1 MRVVGT
7 AGHVDHG
14 KSTLVR
20 ALTGIN
26 PDRLREEQERQMT
39 IDLGFAWL
47 TLPNGN
53 AVGIVDV
60 PGHRDFIEN
69 MLAGVGSIDAVI
81 FVVAADEGV
90 MPQSREHLAILDLL
104 QIESGVVV
112 LTKTDL
118 VKDVEWLGLVR
129 EDVRSLLDGSALE
142 GATILN
148 VSAQTGEGIPEL
160 IDALQDV
167 LDETPDRKDL
177 GQPRLSIDRAFSISG
192 FGTIVTGTLVDGGLE
207 PGDEIELLPRGL
219 SGRIR
224 GLQTHKEKIER
235 AVPGSRVA
243 VNITGIDVD
252 EIRRGDV
259 LVHPG
264 TAASTRRIDVQFE
277 LLKLNDLSVKHNQK
291 VKLFVGAAQRV
302 ARVRLLGKD
311 VLKPGD
317 QGWLQLELD
326 EPIVTALGDR
336 YILRRPS
343 PPATLGGGQVVD
355 AHPERRHKRM
365 DSAIIERLE
374 EYLLGN
380 PLDVLIQTLKRIGP
394 SDWDAIRDKAG
405 IDEVNLRSGLEQAI
419 NSGEV
424 LEITGRSDQTHIY
437 VDRESWK
444 YLSEKIAGELENYHT
459 QNKLRFGMSVEE
471 LRSRLQLEP
480 RIASALFQQA
490 EVEHL
495 IESRSGLI
503 RRAGFQ
509 PQLSETQYI
518 LVDELTREF
527 ESDPFSTPSVKESIA
542 TVGED
547 VFHYLKSSGAL
558 VQVSEDVVFGNGGY
572 NKMVQAVK
580 DLIRE
585 EGPVTIAQLRDHLST
600 SRKYV
605 LALMEHLDAEG
616 VTKRD
621 GDLRR
626 LTHSPD

>member
-14 KSTLVR
+14 KSTLVK

-47 TLPNGN
+47 TLPDGN

-69 MLAGVGSIDAVI
+69 MLAGVGSIDAAI
-81 FVVAADEGV
+81 FVIAADEGV

-104 QIESGVVV
+104 QIDSGVVV

-118 VKDVEWLGLVR
+118 VKDVEWLELVR
-129 EDVRSLLDGSALE
+129 EDVRTLLGGSTLE
-142 GATILN
+142 EAPILN

-160 IDALQDV
+160 VDAIQAV
-167 LDETPDRKDL
+167 LDVAPERKDL
-177 GQPRLSIDRAFSISG
+177 GQPRLSIDRAFTISG
-192 FGTIVTGTLVDGGLE
+192 FGTIVTGTLVDGCLE

-243 VNITGIDVD
+243 VNISGIDVD

-264 TAASTRRIDVQFE
+264 TATSTRRIDVQFE
-277 LLKLNDLSVKHNQK
+277 LLKLNELAVKHDQR

-311 VLKPGD
+311 VLKPGE

-326 EPIVTALGDR
+326 EPIVTARGDR

-380 PLDVLIQTLKRIGP
+380 PQDMLIQTLRRLGP

-405 IDEVNLRSGLEQAI
+405 IDEANLRSALEQAI
-419 NSGEV
+419 NSGAV
-424 LEITGRSDQTHIY
+424 LKLKGRSDQTQIY
-437 VDRESWK
+437 VDRDSWK
-444 YLSEKIAGELENYHT
+444 RLSENIEGELEKYHV
-459 QNKLRFGMSVEE
+459 QNKLRFGMSVEA

-490 EVEHL
+490 ELEGL
-495 IESRSGLI
+495 IETRSELI
-503 RRAGFQ
+503 RRAGFR
-509 PQLSETQYI
+509 PQLSDTQHR
-518 LVDELTREF
+518 LVDELIREF
-527 ESDPFSTPSVKESIA
+527 KNDPFSTPSVKESIA
-542 TVGED
+542 AVGED
-547 VFHYLKSSGAL
+547 VFHYLRSEGEL
-558 VQVSEDVVFGNGGY
+558 VQVSEDVVFGNEGY
-572 NKMVQAVK
+572 SKLVRAVK
-580 DLIRE
+580 DMIKE
-585 EGPVTIAQLRDHLST
+585 EGPVTIAQIRDRLNT

-616 VTKRD
+616 VTERI
-621 GDLRR
+621 GDSRR
-626 LTHSPD
+626 LTHTSD